1 MARLLVSRI
10 CLATGTSYLGNM
22 CNTTM
27 VPTLSGN
34 ITVEMKTKK
43 VSLKMHPLLMATIT
57 IIVAATS
64 WVPCITK
71 TARRFMQTRLSYM
84 SFSGMS

>member
-1 MARLLVSRI
+1 M
-10 CLATGTSYLGNM
+10 M
-22 CNTTM
+22 
-27 VPTLSGN
+27 PTPSGN
-34 ITVEMKTKK
+34 ITVEMNTITYTMKTKK
-43 VSLKMHPLLMATIT
+43 VSLKMHPLLMT

-71 TARRFMQTRLSYM
+71 TARRFMQTRRCYM